1 MISRQGITPGVYGLA
16 GKFLISM
23 PGLED
28 PNFEKT
34 VLFVCTH
41 NKSGALGLVINQSY
55 AADMTEILT
64 PLGMEWGRP
73 EEPIVHQGGPVAL
86 DRGFMLYE
94 TDLDYPGHVRICDQ
108 IYLGTN
114 PDILRHMVQSGDH
127 GRFFFALGYSGWASG
142 QLEEELRDNVWLVS
156 SLDRQILF
164 DVPLVSRWDLAI
176 RHLGIDPSRLVE
188 PRRGLIH

>member
-1 MISRQGITPGVYGLA
+1 MISRRGTIPVGYGLA

-41 NKSGALGLVINQSY
+41 NKSGALGLVINQPY
-55 AADMTEILT
+55 AADMSEILT
-64 PLGMEWGRP
+64 PLGMEWTRP
-73 EEPIVHQGGPVAL
+73 EEPIVYQGGPVAL

-114 PDILRHMVQSGDH
+114 PDILRHMVESGDR
-127 GRFFFALGYSGWASG
+127 GRFLFALGYSGWSSG
-142 QLEEELRDNVWLVS
+142 QLENELRDNVWLVS
-156 SLDRQILF
+156 SVDRHILF
-164 DVPLVSRWDLAI
+164 DMPLMSRWDSAI
-176 RHLGIDPSRLVE
+176 RMLGVDPLRLVE
-188 PRRGLIH
+188 PRRGLMH

>member
-1 MISRQGITPGVYGLA
+1 MISRRGTIPIGQGLA

-41 NKSGALGLVINQSY
+41 NKSGALGLVINQPY

-64 PLGMEWGRP
+64 PLGMEWGRQEVP
-73 EEPIVHQGGPVAL
+73 VVHQGGPVST

-94 TDLDYPGHVRICDQ
+94 SDLDYPGHVRICEQ
-108 IYLGTN
+108 LYLGTN
-114 PDILRHMVQSGDH
+114 PDILRYMVESEEG
-127 GRFFFALGYSGWASG
+127 GRFFFALGYSGWSGG
-142 QLEEELRDNVWLVS
+142 QLENELRDNVWLVS
-156 SLDRQILF
+156 ALDRHILF
-164 DVPLVSRWDLAI
+164 EMPLVSRWDSAI
-176 RHLGIDPSRLVE
+176 RLLGIDPGRLVE